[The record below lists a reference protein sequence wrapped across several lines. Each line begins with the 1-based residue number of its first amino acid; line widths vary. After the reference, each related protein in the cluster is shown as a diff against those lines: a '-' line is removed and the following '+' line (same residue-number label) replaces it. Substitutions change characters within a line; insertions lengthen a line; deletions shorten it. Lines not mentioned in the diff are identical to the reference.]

1 MNRDKLE
8 HAVVVGGGHAGVEA
22 AWVLH
27 TLGVPTTLVTL
38 SKGTIGRMSCN
49 PAIGGLAK
57 GHLVKEVDS
66 LGGLMGVVADRT
78 AIQYRTLNERKGAA
92 VRGTRVQSD
101 RLAYERVVQSFILN
115 APNLRVLESEAVSV
129 LSKHGRIV
137 GVGLKDGSELPCGAL
152 VVCTGTF
159 LGGLLHSGQG
169 RREGGRA
176 NEPASVG
183 LTESF
188 KRLGI
193 SVRRFKT
200 GTPARLLRSSIA
212 VDKLE
217 RQDGDCSV
225 LPFSFRHKEITKRQ
239 IACFKACTNESTHA
253 IIRENLHLS
262 ALYGGRIVGI
272 GPRYCP
278 SIEDKVVKFPER
290 DRHTVFLEPEGF
302 DSQVVYPNGISTSLP
317 TGVQEAFLKTIHG
330 LEHAVILRPGYAVE
344 YDCIDPKELK
354 PTLEHKQVSGLFFAG
369 QVCGTSGYEEAAAQ
383 GLVAGMN
390 AAHLIL
396 ERLPFILE
404 RHEAYIGVLIDDLT
418 SRGTD
423 EPYRLFTSRAE
434 YRLVLREDNAETR
447 LGPKAHTLELLSD
460 SEFGLIEQRAR
471 RLSQALAFAR
481 RDSAMRLALME
492 ADPKNPVPFEALG
505 QEGQLGPRERLT
517 LVTELV
523 YEGYL
528 KRMQREIALLEKER
542 ALFIP
547 SGLQYEDIPGLSREL
562 QEKLSRK
569 QPKTFLEAMAIP
581 GMTPAALNA
590 IAIHIKKLA
599 SLRPKLCEPLGS

>member
-1 MNRDKLE
+1 MNKEGLPR
-8 HAVVVGGGHAGVEA
+8 AVVVGGGHAGVEA
-22 AWVLH
+22 AWALH
-27 TLGVPTTLVTL
+27 TLGVPTVLVTL

-57 GHLVKEVDS
+57 GHLVKEIDA
-66 LGGLMGVVADRT
+66 LGGLMGVMADKT
-78 AIQYRTLNERKGAA
+78 AIQYRTLNQRKGAA

-101 RLAYERVVQSFILN
+101 RLAYERALQSFLLK
-115 APNLRVLESEAVSV
+115 ATNLCIIESEAVSL
-129 LSKHGRIV
+129 LSRHGRIV
-137 GVGLKDGSELPCGAL
+137 GVGLMDGTELPCGAL
-152 VVCTGTF
+152 VLCTGTF
-159 LGGLLHSGQG
+159 LRGLLHSGHN
-169 RREGGRA
+169 RHEGGRA

-193 SVRRFKT
+193 PVRRFKT

-212 VDKLE
+212 KDVLE
-217 RQDGDCSV
+217 CQDGDFSV
-225 LPFSFRHKEITKRQ
+225 LPFSFRNSEVTKKQ
-239 IACFKACTNESTHA
+239 IACYKAYTNENTHA
-253 IIRENLHLS
+253 IIRENLTLS

-302 DSQVVYPNGISTSLP
+302 DSDVVYPNGVSTSLP
-317 TGVQEAFLKTIHG
+317 LEVQEAFLKTIHG
-330 LEHAVILRPGYAVE
+330 LEHAEILRPGYAVE
-344 YDCIDPKELK
+344 YDCIDPRTLN

-383 GLVAGMN
+383 GIIAGIN

-396 ERLPFILE
+396 GRPNFVLG

-434 YRLVLREDNAETR
+434 YRLVLREDNAEIR
-447 LGPKAHTLELLSD
+447 LGPKAHALKLLSD
-460 SEFGLIEQRAR
+460 SEFGLMEQRAR
-471 RLSQALAFAR
+471 RLAR
-481 RDSAMRLALME
+481 AMAYTQRDPELRLALMD
-492 ADPKNPVPFEALG
+492 ADPKDPVPFEALG
-505 QEGQLGPRERLT
+505 QEGKLGPRERLT

-542 ALFIP
+542 EHFIP
-547 SGLQYEDIPGLSREL
+547 TTLRYEDIPGLSREL
-562 QEKLSRK
+562 QEKLSMLK
-569 QPKTFLEAMAIP
+569 PKSFVEALSIP
-581 GMTPAALNA
+581 GMTPAAMNA
-590 IAIHIKKLA
+590 LAIHLKRTA
-599 SLRPKLCEPLGS
+599 FPRPGQCARFG

>member
-1 MNRDKLE
+1 MNKDKLA

-27 TLGVPTTLVTL
+27 RLGVPTTLVTL

-57 GHLVKEVDS
+57 GHLVKEVDA

-101 RLAYERVVQSFILN
+101 RLAYERAVQSFILN

-176 NEPASVG
+176 NEPASSG

-200 GTPARLLRSSIA
+200 GTPARLLRSSIV

-225 LPFSFRHKEITKRQ
+225 LPFSFRHKEVTRRQ

-262 ALYGGRIVGI
+262 ALYGGRIAGI

-290 DRHTVFLEPEGF
+290 DRHTVFW
-302 DSQVVYPNGISTSLP
+302 SQKGLNPKWCIQTAYPP
-317 TGVQEAFLKTIHG
+317 
-330 LEHAVILRPGYAVE
+330 
-344 YDCIDPKELK
+344 
-354 PTLEHKQVSGLFFAG
+354 LFP
-369 QVCGTSGYEEAAAQ
+369 Q
-383 GLVAGMN
+383 
-390 AAHLIL
+390 
-396 ERLPFILE
+396 R
-404 RHEAYIGVLIDDLT
+404 
-418 SRGTD
+418 
-423 EPYRLFTSRAE
+423 YRRNF
-434 YRLVLREDNAETR
+434 
-447 LGPKAHTLELLSD
+447 
-460 SEFGLIEQRAR
+460 
-471 RLSQALAFAR
+471 
-481 RDSAMRLALME
+481 
-492 ADPKNPVPFEALG
+492 
-505 QEGQLGPRERLT
+505 
-517 LVTELV
+517 
-523 YEGYL
+523 
-528 KRMQREIALLEKER
+528 
-542 ALFIP
+542 
-547 SGLQYEDIPGLSREL
+547 
-562 QEKLSRK
+562 
-569 QPKTFLEAMAIP
+569 
-581 GMTPAALNA
+581 
-590 IAIHIKKLA
+590 
-599 SLRPKLCEPLGS
+599 

>member
-1 MNRDKLE
+1 MNRDKLA

-38 SKGTIGRMSCN
+38 SKETIGRMSCN

-57 GHLVKEVDS
+57 GHLVKEIDA

-101 RLAYERVVQSFILN
+101 RLAYESAVQSLILN

-137 GVGLKDGSELPCGAL
+137 GVGLKDGSELPCGVL

-159 LGGLLHSGQG
+159 LGGLLHSGQD

-176 NEPASVG
+176 NEPASTG

-193 SVRRFKT
+193 PVRRFKT

-212 VDKLE
+212 ADKLE

-225 LPFSFRHKEITKRQ
+225 LPFSFRHKEVTRRQ
-239 IACFKACTNESTHA
+239 IACFKACTNDSTHA
-253 IIRENLHLS
+253 IIRENLYLS
-262 ALYGGRIVGI
+262 ALYGGRIAGI

-302 DSQVVYPNGISTSLP
+302 DSQVVYPNGVSTSLP
-317 TGVQEAFLKTIHG
+317 TEVQEAFLKTIHG
-330 LEHAVILRPGYAVE
+330 LEHTVILRPGYAVE
-344 YDCIDPKELK
+344 YDCIDPKTLK

-396 ERLPFILE
+396 ERLPFVLG

-447 LGPKAHTLELLSD
+447 LGPKAHTLKLLSD
-460 SEFGLIEQRAR
+460 SEFGLMEQRAR
-471 RLSQALAFAR
+471 RLAQALAFAR
-481 RDSAMRLALME
+481 RDPVLRLSLME
-492 ADPKNPVPFEALG
+492 ADPKNPAPFEALG
-505 QEGQLGPRERLT
+505 EEGQLGPRERLT

-547 SGLQYEDIPGLSREL
+547 AAFRYEDIPGLSREL
-562 QEKLSRK
+562 QEKLSKK

-581 GMTPAALNA
+581 GMTPAALNVL
-590 IAIHIKKLA
+590 AIHLKRTA
-599 SLRPKLCEPLGS
+599 SLRPGQCARFG

>member
-1 MNRDKLE
+1 MNKDKLA

-27 TLGVPTTLVTL
+27 RLGVPTTLVTL

-57 GHLVKEVDS
+57 GHLVKEVDA

-101 RLAYERVVQSFILN
+101 RLAYERAVQCFILN

-137 GVGLKDGSELPCGAL
+137 GVGLNDGSELPCGAL

-176 NEPASVG
+176 NEPASNG

-212 VDKLE
+212 EDKLE

-225 LPFSFRHKEITKRQ
+225 LPFSFRHKEVTRRQ

-262 ALYGGRIVGI
+262 ALYGGRIAGI

-302 DSQVVYPNGISTSLP
+302 DSQVVYPNGVSTSLP
-317 TGVQEAFLKTIHG
+317 AEVQEAFLKTIHG

-344 YDCIDPKELK
+344 YDCIDPKTLK
-354 PTLEHKQVSGLFFAG
+354 PTLEHKKVSGLFFAG

-492 ADPKNPVPFEALG
+492 ADPKNPAPFEALG

-547 SGLQYEDIPGLSREL
+547 SVLQYEDIPGLSREL
-562 QEKLSRK
+562 QEKLSKK

-590 IAIHIKKLA
+590 IAVHIKKLT
-599 SLRPKLCEPLGS
+599 SLRPKLCESLGS